1 MRRTVAALAT
11 GVALGTCLTLPT
23 IAKASPGDDPKTG
36 RTDIPAWV
44 TRPCHGAYDVNCR
57 HENAQHVSIVRAVP
71 GYVREAPA
79 SLTSSA
85 GKGRSRTYSTHTVCV
100 FYAQRAYARTHDYCD

>member
-71 GYVREAPA
+71 G
-79 SLTSSA
+79 
-85 GKGRSRTYSTHTVCV
+85 STHMVCV